1 MGWAWRDKIK
11 RGGIKDDSWQAI
23 EKVKVEKASFRWR
36 KSWWWWP
43 GSVEGGSGPD
53 AIV

>member
-1 MGWAWRDKIK
+1 MTPGCLA
-11 RGGIKDDSWQAI
+11 
-23 EKVKVEKASFRWR
+23 EKVNVEKASFRWR

-53 AIV
+53 AY

>member
-1 MGWAWRDKIK
+1 MTPGVLLA
-11 RGGIKDDSWQAI
+11 

-43 GSVEGGSGPD
+43 GSVGVAVVQMSLNE
-53 AIV
+53 